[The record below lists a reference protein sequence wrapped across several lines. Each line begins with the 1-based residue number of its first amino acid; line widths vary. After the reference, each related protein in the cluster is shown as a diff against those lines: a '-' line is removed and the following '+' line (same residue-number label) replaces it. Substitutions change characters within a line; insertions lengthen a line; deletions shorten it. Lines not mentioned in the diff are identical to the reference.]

1 MKLKAV
7 IFDADGTLFDTF
19 TMIYDSYVHVADTH
33 HLPRPTEAALKA
45 LLGRPIRE
53 ILLGLFPGTDVEQ
66 LFKTSDDYV
75 SQNFLKSKVH
85 EGMLELLDELVAQG
99 LKLAILTSG
108 ATRIHSVLQHHGVAE
123 HFTSVVHSERISKHK
138 PNPEGF
144 LLASTECDCQPAT
157 MVMVGDMSV
166 DIEVGQRA
174 NCLATVGITHGFGS
188 RESLEEA
195 GADYLIDSLV
205 ELPALL
211 KTIEHK

>member
-1 MKLKAV
+1 MKIKAV
-7 IFDADGTLFDTF
+7 VFDADGTLFDSF
-19 TMIYDSYVHVADTH
+19 TMIYDSYVHVADMH
-33 HLPRPTEAALKA
+33 NLPQPTEAALKA

-53 ILLGLFPGTDVEQ
+53 ILLGLFPNADVEQ

-75 SQNFLKSKVH
+75 SENSLKSKVY
-85 EGMLELLDELVAQG
+85 EGVIELLDELIAQG
-99 LKLAILTSG
+99 YKLAILTSG

-138 PNPEGF
+138 PDPEGF
-144 LLASTECDCQPAT
+144 LLAATECDCAPEA

-188 RESLEEA
+188 RASLEEA
-195 GADYLIDSLV
+195 GADYLIDSLT
-205 ELPALL
+205 ELPAILEI
-211 KTIEHK
+211 IEQK